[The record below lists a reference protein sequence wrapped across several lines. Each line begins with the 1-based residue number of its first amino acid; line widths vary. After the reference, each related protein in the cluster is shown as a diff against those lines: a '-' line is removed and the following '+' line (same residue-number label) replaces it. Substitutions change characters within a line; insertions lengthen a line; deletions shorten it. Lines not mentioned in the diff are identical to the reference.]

1 MSNRIFYVGCTADKH
16 SISNCPQFSMQKFNN
31 QILQYSND
39 KVNPYHN
46 NNNNNNNNPGRSSS
60 YVNDLFPFDL

>member
-1 MSNRIFYVGCTADKH
+1 
-16 SISNCPQFSMQKFNN
+16 MQKFNN

-39 KVNPYHN
+39 KVNPY
-46 NNNNNNNNPGRSSS
+46 NNNNPGRSTS